1 MGSTCEVKDMV
12 DSKIQQ
18 AALTYVS
25 TTQPL
30 DPDQG
35 WRREDVQLAF
45 MAGMESLAIPRL
57 LSLPEVARTLNVSA
71 STIHDLVR
79 HGELAFV
86 HAGRGTERRH
96 LTFSQDEVASFI
108 KRHTQRDY
116 AVSAPKTM
124 RYGTRK
130 RAHELAVERATSD
143 QGSFMAQYEARRA
156 AAKVKKK

>member
-1 MGSTCEVKDMV
+1 MV

-18 AALTYVS
+18 AALTYAGA
-25 TTQPL
+25 TRPL

-108 KRHTQRDY
+108 KRHTKRDY
-116 AVSAPKTM
+116 AVSAPKTS

-143 QGSFMAQYEARRA
+143 EGSFMAQYEARRA
-156 AAKVKKK
+156 AAKAKKK

>member
-1 MGSTCEVKDMV
+1 MA

-18 AALTYVS
+18 AALSYVH

-57 LSLPEVARTLNVSA
+57 LSLAEVARTLNVSG

-79 HGELAFV
+79 DGELAFV
-86 HAGRGTERRH
+86 HVGRGTERRH

-108 KRHTQRDY
+108 KRHTKRDY
-116 AVSAPKTM
+116 AVSAHKTA
-124 RYGTRK
+124 RNGSRK
-130 RAHELAVERATSD
+130 RAHELAVERATES
-143 QGSFMAQYEARRA
+143 GGNFTAQREARRT
-156 AAKVKKK
+156 AAKAKKK